1 MDAEPPREEPRRPPA
16 GSPRAMYRRATSAI
30 DRGQTRVFRFFWIFL
45 PDTSP
50 SRDWRFQHVMASRF
64 LSDAAQQSLAYG
76 AIVAVVRDGGSAFS
90 AALVGI
96 AALIPPATIGLA
108 GGVISDALPK
118 KMALAIGYFIQAA
131 LCFTVPTVLG
141 TGISD
146 VMFLIICVHAI
157 GQISGPAES
166 SVVPLVASREQMASA
181 NSLLH
186 FSSAAG
192 TAFGTALLAPLL
204 VRVLGVEP
212 VMYLAGALLLLA
224 ASRITELPPSNE
236 RVRQIDW
243 DNSGIGWGTA
253 LRWLLDNRA
262 VATMIL
268 VAVLSGVSN
277 TILQTLAPR
286 YVQSAIG
293 VDPADSVYVFAP
305 SSLGMLAAMAFGPPL
320 IRVIGERVTALLG
333 FALTATALF
342 LLGTLD
348 YASDLVRPVN
358 FLRHL
363 SLIGIDI
370 GDRLATAGFLAIPI
384 GFGVTIVAMA
394 VQTYINRRVP
404 LSHQGRVFAMQS
416 ALKNG
421 AAIAPLLTLGAI
433 ATVVGVEPILAVM
446 PFVLVALAY
455 GLIQFSFRYA
465 GQRPLTRS
473 EVLESFWDEPQPMHE
488 RARRKTPR

>member
-1 MDAEPPREEPRRPPA
+1 
-16 GSPRAMYRRATSAI
+16 MYRRATSAI
-30 DRGQTRVFRFFWIFL
+30 DRGQNRVFRFFWLFL

-76 AIVAVVRDGGSAFS
+76 AIVAVVRDGGSAFQ

-96 AALIPPATIGLA
+96 AALIPPATVGLA
-108 GGVISDALPK
+108 GGVIADAIPK
-118 KMALAIGYFIQAA
+118 KMALAIGYFAQAA
-131 LCFTVPTVLG
+131 LCFIVPTVLG

-146 VMFLIICVHAI
+146 VMFLIIAVHSI
-157 GQISGPAES
+157 GQVSGPAES

-192 TAFGTALLAPLL
+192 TAFGTALFAPLL
-204 VRVLGVEP
+204 VRLIGVEP

-224 ASRITELPPSNE
+224 ASRITELPASSE
-236 RVRQIDW
+236 RVRKIDW
-243 DNSGIGWGTA
+243 DRTGIGWGSSI
-253 LRWLLDNRA
+253 RWLLAHRA

-268 VAVLSGVSN
+268 VATLSGVSN
-277 TILQTLAPR
+277 TILQTMAPR

-305 SSLGMLAAMAFGPPL
+305 SSIGMIAAMVLGPIL

-333 FALTATALF
+333 FGATATALF

-348 YASDLVRPVN
+348 YAADLVRPVN
-358 FLRHL
+358 FLLELDR
-363 SLIGIDI
+363 IGIHI
-370 GDRLATAGFLAIPI
+370 GERLATAGFLAIPV

-404 LSHQGRVFAMQS
+404 LSYQGRVFAMQS

-421 AAIAPLLTLGAI
+421 VAIAPLLSLGAI

-455 GLIQFSFRYA
+455 ALIQFSFRYA
-465 GQRPLTRS
+465 GQRPLTRT
-473 EVLESFWDEPQPMHE
+473 EVLESFWEEPEPMHGRE
-488 RARRKTPR
+488 GGAPRPPA